1 MKDALLAENLRKTY
15 KLPGAAPIRV
25 FDGVSLRVAPG
36 ERVAVLGRSG
46 SGKSTLLNILGG
58 LDRPDPGTGARVEV
72 AGLDMLGCGE
82 RRRAAMRARNIGFV
96 FQAFHLLPE
105 LTVLENVRLPAMA
118 HGGVGRHEAEER
130 ARRLLEA
137 AGLGGRLE
145 HRPAELSGGE
155 RQRVAVARALLNA
168 PSLLLADEPTGN
180 LDGQTG
186 MQILDLVFDLPSAV
200 SGEAPALVMVTH
212 SREVAA
218 RCNRTATLHDGAL
231 TFG

>member
-72 AGLDMLGCGE
+72 AGLDLLGCGE

-137 AGLGGRLE
+137 AGLGGI
-145 HRPAELSGGE
+145 SG
-155 RQRVAVARALLNA
+155 
-168 PSLLLADEPTGN
+168 
-180 LDGQTG
+180 
-186 MQILDLVFDLPSAV
+186 
-200 SGEAPALVMVTH
+200 
-212 SREVAA
+212 
-218 RCNRTATLHDGAL
+218 RTASFSKPGLAGGLSTAPPNFPEGSGSASPWRAP
-231 TFG
+231 F